1 MARYFLL
8 PPWHLGHNRG
18 RLIVCEIYA
27 FGVLV
32 RDFLFV
38 HLIRG
43 GEAARA
49 WSQGQRRVGIEIA
62 FSREGRRIIRMSNAS
77 LR

>member
-1 MARYFLL
+1 MPAIPFGERLVCDSLL
-8 PPWHLGHNRG
+8 
-18 RLIVCEIYA
+18 
-27 FGVLV
+27 
-32 RDFLFV
+32 V